1 MAQWGVATMRWL
13 PASKRP
19 ICGAAARPADGEA
32 GAVAVAQGG
41 GGVERR
47 GRQAGLGGERA

>member
-1 MAQWGVATMRWL
+1 MAAGFEEADLR
-13 PASKRP
+13 SG
-19 ICGAAARPADGEA
+19 GAAADGEA

-41 GGVERR
+41 GRVERR